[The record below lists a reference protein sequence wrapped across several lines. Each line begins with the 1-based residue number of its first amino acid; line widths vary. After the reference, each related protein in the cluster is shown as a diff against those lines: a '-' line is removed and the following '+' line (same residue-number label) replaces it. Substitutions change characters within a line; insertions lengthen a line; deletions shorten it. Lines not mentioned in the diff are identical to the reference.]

1 MRKLKCNILTTPPI
15 YILYE
20 YYGGI
25 AVFKWDRLPRL
36 KAGKKKYPDDWT
48 NYYQTA
54 AGRGKTSF
62 SGQRRGRNRL
72 IRISAVLAVLA
83 VLFMARQVPYP
94 VGEQVRE
101 NLRYLLTAE
110 WNFQPLLDKSVQ
122 LAAQMV
128 NWDNPLL
135 HGTPGTDLEP
145 VAGPGLSNNSLSVPV
160 SGQVVQR
167 YGWVQSPVDGLER
180 FHPGIDISA
189 PPGEAVA
196 AAGDG
201 RVEKVSEDAM
211 LGSFILINHGEG
223 SYTLYG
229 RVTDIAVEEGQDVRT
244 GQVIALVGEGEVP
257 GGGLHFEVRENGKLV
272 DPLERLE
279 VKEH

>member
-1 MRKLKCNILTTPPI
+1 M
-15 YILYE
+15 
-20 YYGGI
+20 
-25 AVFKWDRLPRL
+25 FKWDKLPRL
-36 KAGKKKYPDDWT
+36 KAGKKKYADEWT
-48 NYYQTA
+48 NYYQAT

-62 SGQRRGRNRL
+62 YGQGRRGSRNSL
-72 IRISAVLAVLA
+72 LRISAVLVVLA

-128 NWDNPLL
+128 NWDDPLL
-135 HGTPGTDLEP
+135 HGTPGTGLEP
-145 VAGPGLSNNSLSVPV
+145 VVGPGLSDNSLSVPV

-189 PPGEAVA
+189 PTGESVA
-196 AAGDG
+196 AAKDG
-201 RVEKVSEDAM
+201 QVEKVSEDPV
-211 LGSFILINHGEG
+211 LGHYVLINHGEG

-229 RVTDIAVEEGQDVRT
+229 GVTDIAVEEGQDVRT
-244 GQVIALVGEGEVP
+244 GQVIALVGDGDVP
-257 GGGLHFEVRENGKLV
+257 GGGLHFEVRENGKLI
-272 DPLERLE
+272 DPLERLY
-279 VKEH
+279 VKNN

>member
-1 MRKLKCNILTTPPI
+1 M
-15 YILYE
+15 
-20 YYGGI
+20 
-25 AVFKWDRLPRL
+25 FKWDKLPRL

-48 NYYQTA
+48 NYYQTV
-54 AGRGKTSF
+54 AGRAKTSF
-62 SGQRRGRNRL
+62 YGKRSGRNRF
-72 IRISAVLAVLA
+72 IRISAVLAILA
-83 VLFMARQVPYP
+83 VLFVARQVPHP
-94 VGEQVRE
+94 VGEQARE

-128 NWDNPLL
+128 NWDDPLL
-135 HGTPGTDLEP
+135 HGTPGTGLEP
-145 VAGPGLSNNSLSVPV
+145 VAGPELSDNSLHVPV

-180 FHPGIDISA
+180 FHSGIDISA

-201 RVEKVSEDAM
+201 RVEKVSEDVV
-211 LGSFILINHGEG
+211 LGKLILISHGEG

-229 RVTDIAVEEGQDVRT
+229 GVTDITVQEGQDVRA

-272 DPLERLE
+272 DPLERLN
-279 VKEH
+279 VKGN